1 MFNIH
6 LLLFQS
12 ERMFHETNIVK
23 AQTEFTE
30 NMASVMK
37 NASVDKISDID
48 MVQKYI

>member
-12 ERMFHETNIVK
+12 ESMMHETNIVK
-23 AQTEFTE
+23 AQTGFNE
-30 NMASVMK
+30 NMEIVMK
-37 NASVDKISDID
+37 NANVDKISDID